1 MGPSRSSPGMTADK
15 KLLRP
20 RDGVILGGVA
30 AALAR
35 HWRVDVTLVRA
46 AFVVLALL
54 FGVGVVAYLVCWAV
68 LAQEDAV

>member
-1 MGPSRSSPGMTADK
+1 MTAEK

-30 AALAR
+30 AAFAR
-35 HWRVDVTLVRA
+35 AWRVDVTLVRA
-46 AFVVLALL
+46 AFVALALL
-54 FGVGVVAYLVCWAV
+54 FGLGILVYLVCWAA

>member
-1 MGPSRSSPGMTADK
+1 MGPSRSSSGMTADK

-30 AALAR
+30 AAFAR
-35 HWRVDVTLVRA
+35 AWRVDVTLVRA

>member
-1 MGPSRSSPGMTADK
+1 MTTDQ

-35 HWRVDVTLVRA
+35 AYRLDVTLVRA
-46 AFVVLALL
+46 GFVLLALL
-54 FGVGVVAYLVCWAV
+54 FGVGILAYLVLWAA